1 MTTAMVRFMNELLK
15 LVISRQATEL
25 LLVTA
30 HPPRLTCDGSSR
42 SVAPQPLTNAHMNA
56 IIDALLGEAAGDIEF
71 DVLRPG
77 LGAFRASLMRAD
89 ESSRLV
95 LHPLQAPPTLAELG
109 LPHVVGDL
117 VLRERGLV
125 LLVRRLGHDL
135 GAELGALI
143 RHRITHTPDHVL
155 LVAASSPFTFSG
167 HPGGVTR
174 CDPQRDWLWRDTL
187 AETQP
192 LPVKVLVLSDARH
205 DQEVVAALD
214 FAERGLSLVM
224 VDADD
229 VTTGI
234 ERLLRLFPVEQ
245 RQSLLGRL
253 GDRLSA
259 AVAFRAVPCEY
270 PSREP
275 GHWGMMAFGSDP
287 QEGLPCNS
295 VASGSLWVTAAEL
308 MLCDEAVMELL
319 RQDRLNL
326 LWSAMQESPL
336 MQTLE
341 QSLFNLWARYAID
354 AENAQRS
361 ANRRDEVHR
370 LIRNASIR
378 VHIR

>member
-1 MTTAMVRFMNELLK
+1 MNALLK

-25 LLVTA
+25 LLATA
-30 HPPRLTCDGSSR
+30 HPPQLICDGSSR
-42 SVAPQPLTNAHMNA
+42 SVTPQPVTNAHMNA
-56 IIDALLGEAAGDIEF
+56 IIDAALGEAAGDIEF

-109 LPHVVGDL
+109 LPHMVEGL
-117 VLRERGLV
+117 ALRERGLV
-125 LLVRRLGHDL
+125 LLARRLGHDL
-135 GAELGALI
+135 GPELGALI
-143 RHRITHTPDHVL
+143 RHRITRTPDHVL
-155 LVAASSPFTFSG
+155 LVAAASGPFTFSG

-174 CDPQRDWLWRDTL
+174 CDPRREWLWRDTL
-187 AETQP
+187 ADTQP

-234 ERLLRLFPVEQ
+234 ERLLRIFPVEQ
-245 RQSLLGRL
+245 RQNLLGRL

-259 AVAFRAVPCEY
+259 AVAFRAVPCED
-270 PSREP
+270 PWRASD
-275 GHWGMMAFGSDP
+275 HWKMMSFGSNP
-287 QEGLPCNS
+287 REGLPCNS
-295 VASGSLWVTAAEL
+295 LTPGALWVTAAEL
-308 MLCDEAVMELL
+308 MLCDEAVRELL

-326 LWSAMQESPL
+326 LWSAMQESPQ

-361 ANRRDEVHR
+361 ANRRDEVRR

-378 VHIR
+378 VHVR